1 MTSSPATPPAAPTP
15 AASPPVVEFTQ
26 VTKTYDTGHTAI
38 KDVTFRVDDVPGHME
53 IVGILGPS
61 GCGKSTV
68 LRLIAGLSPQHPA
81 TSGTVEVMGRAV
93 SEPGADRGFV
103 FQDYTSFDNRTVEE
117 NIAFG
122 LECRGMG
129 SAERLDMARG
139 WIEKVGLDVKRD
151 ATKYPHELSGGMRQ
165 RVALARTLILKPR
178 VILMDE
184 PFGALDPKTRYAM
197 QDQLVAL
204 SREVQATVFLVTHS
218 IEEAVYVGD
227 RIFIFSNAPGT
238 ILKEMHV
245 PAPVRPARVM
255 QREPEFLDIVFEV
268 RDIVEGL
275 EMSNRAGT

>member
-15 AASPPVVEFTQ
+15 AATPPVVEFKQ

-38 KDVTFRVDDVPGHME
+38 KDVTFRVDDVPEHME

-255 QREPEFLDIVFEV
+255 QREREFLDIVFEV